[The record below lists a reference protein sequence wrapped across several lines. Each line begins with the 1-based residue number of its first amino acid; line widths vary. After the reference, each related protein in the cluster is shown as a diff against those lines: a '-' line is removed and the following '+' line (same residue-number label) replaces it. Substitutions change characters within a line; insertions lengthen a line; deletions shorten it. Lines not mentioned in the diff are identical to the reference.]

1 MIKATSV
8 TIALCIITAA
18 ILLNC
23 SKSGGP
29 PVPVKEV
36 QVEASYLSEEYD
48 VYKYVV
54 VNAEKRPMDAT
65 PDSMNLLL
73 DYYENKY
80 KDKGKVKVM
89 IFPDAASAIQA
100 ITERVLAELE
110 MENGKV
116 IRRTVNAH

>member
-1 MIKATSV
+1 MRTTSI
-8 TIALCIITAA
+8 TIALCIISAA

-29 PVPVKEV
+29 PIPVKEV
-36 QVEASYLSEEYD
+36 QVEGSYLSEEYD
-48 VYKYVV
+48 VYQYVA

-65 PDSMNLLL
+65 PDSMNKLL
-73 DYYENKY
+73 DYYEKLY
-80 KDKGKVKVM
+80 KGKGKVKVM

-100 ITERVLAELE
+100 VTDRVLAELE

-116 IRRTVNAH
+116 IRRMVNVH